1 MNCMLGQRGA
11 AIRLSV
17 PELTQ
22 FSALPLTILLF
33 LYDYIFKSS
42 RASSRQGLEKSRRLL
57 CLLCYC
63 KYSGWLYNL
72 EHTALRNVGPR
83 LLPHPWHCA
92 QQCPTE
98 STGKQQTKS
107 VSLQKM
113 FVSSLHDCLDRLKTN
128 SSWGVRASGET
139 VRECW
144 GHLLG
149 LLVNVIAHG
158 FSKGL

>member
-1 MNCMLGQRGA
+1 MLSLLKMNCMLGQRGA

-128 SSWGVRASGET
+128 SS
-139 VRECW
+139 
-144 GHLLG
+144 
-149 LLVNVIAHG
+149 
-158 FSKGL
+158 